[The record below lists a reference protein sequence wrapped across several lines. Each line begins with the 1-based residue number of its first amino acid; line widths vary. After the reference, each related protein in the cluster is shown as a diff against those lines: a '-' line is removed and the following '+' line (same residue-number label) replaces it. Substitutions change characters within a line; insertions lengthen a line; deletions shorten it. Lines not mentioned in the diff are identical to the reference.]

1 MNTDLQVQP
10 KTMPDLSVD
19 IIKKYIC
26 KEATEQEAFF
36 FLQLCK
42 AQNLNPFLRE
52 AYLIKY
58 GSEPATMVTGK
69 ETFTKRAE
77 AHPQF
82 NGFKAGI
89 IINSN
94 KQIQYR
100 EGAFIQVGE
109 MLLGGWAETFRKDKD
124 HSFRAE
130 VTLSEYE
137 GKKKDGTITRQWKD
151 RPATMIRKVAL
162 VQSLREAF
170 PDEFG
175 GMYAE
180 EESVS
185 AVPTAEHEEVRPPI
199 PAIKPVQTPEPAP
212 EKPQEQAPAPEEPKA
227 GQVMGDSTQPQH
239 NAIHAILKKLGVTD
253 DFEKHEK
260 VSKIINSATVI
271 TSFKELTKKEASTI
285 IEMLGKEEKEKNG

>member
-1 MNTDLQVQP
+1 MENKELT
-10 KTMPDLSVD
+10 KMPELSID

-26 KEATEQEAFF
+26 KEASDQEAYF
-36 FLQLCK
+36 FLQLCR

-69 ETFTKRAE
+69 ETFTKRADRL
-77 AHPQF
+77 PQY

-89 IINSN
+89 ILNSN
-94 KQIQYR
+94 QKIEYR
-100 EGAFIQVGE
+100 EGSFIQKGE
-109 MLLGGWAETFRKDKD
+109 VLLGGWSEVFRKDKD
-124 HSFRAE
+124 YSYRIE

-137 GKKKDGTITRQWKD
+137 GKKKDGTITKQWRE

-180 EESVS
+180 EEAVT
-185 AVPTAEHEEVRPPI
+185 AVPGEDHEEGRQPI
-199 PAIKPVQTPEPAP
+199 TMPRAKDIPVVVTEPAP
-212 EKPQEQAPAPEEPKA
+212 QTDERTESSLKDPLE
-227 GQVMGDSTQPQH
+227 GDSTQPQH
-239 NAIHAILKKLGVTD
+239 GAIFAILKKLGIEGEI
-253 DFEKHEK
+253 EKHEK
-260 VSKIINSATVI
+260 VSKVLGIDHVIISM
-271 TSFKELTKKEASTI
+271 KELTKKQASQA
-285 IEMLGKEEKEKNG
+285 IELLGKELK